1 MTRIAVA
8 SLPLTA
14 CLDDSVGAV
23 TTAVE
28 RAAALG
34 ADILCTPEA
43 CLPGH
48 RCQPG
53 AVPHYPQGALDAAL
67 AAVADAACRHRVTT
81 LVGTEQVTS
90 AGREIACVVIDR
102 SGAVLGHQAKTQLAP
117 VEDGHYVPG
126 RGRSVFTAS
135 GVTFGIAICTEGF
148 RYPETVRW
156 AARAGAQ
163 VVFHPHFEGSS
174 TPGSPPRQWCD
185 PGNSYHEKAV
195 VCRAVE
201 NAVYVASCNY
211 ALADQRSATCVVDP
225 EGGLAGRLG
234 YGEAGVLAQD
244 IDLARAT
251 REIALRYAP
260 ERFSPR

>member
-1 MTRIAVA
+1 M
-8 SLPLTA
+8 P
-14 CLDDSVGAV
+14 
-23 TTAVE
+23 
-28 RAAALG
+28 
-34 ADILCTPEA
+34 
-43 CLPGH
+43 
-48 RCQPG
+48 
-53 AVPHYPQGALDAAL
+53 
-67 AAVADAACRHRVTT
+67 
-81 LVGTEQVTS
+81 
-90 AGREIACVVIDR
+90 
-102 SGAVLGHQAKTQLAP
+102 VLGHQAKTQLAP

-234 YGEAGVLAQD
+234 YGEAGCLPRTSTSPGLRGRLPFDTRQSASRLAD
-244 IDLARAT
+244 GAVGFRAAAGSPVSRHYARG
-251 REIALRYAP
+251 RGIRDGLQ
-260 ERFSPR
+260 